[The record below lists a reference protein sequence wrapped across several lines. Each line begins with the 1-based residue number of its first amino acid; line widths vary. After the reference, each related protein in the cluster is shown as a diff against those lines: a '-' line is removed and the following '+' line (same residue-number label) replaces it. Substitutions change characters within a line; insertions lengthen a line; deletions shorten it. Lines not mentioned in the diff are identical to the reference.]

1 MASEWLNLESMNTT
15 EFNTLIQ
22 SRRSV
27 FPKDYTG
34 EKVDDAIIQQM
45 LENANWAP
53 THKFTEPWR
62 FIVYTGEG
70 RKKLAELHASVYKQ
84 KTQADGTFKEER
96 YQNLLTK
103 PLDSSHIILIYMKR
117 DEKKSVPEVEE
128 LGSVFCAV
136 QNMYLT
142 ATAHGVGCYLSTG
155 GVTYFE
161 ESKEAFGLSPED
173 KIIGF
178 LHVGIIKSDFSPRAR
193 RNPIDEKV
201 IWYS

>member
-1 MASEWLNLESMNTT
+1 MNTT
-15 EFNTLIQ
+15 EFNSLIK

-34 EKVDDAIIQQM
+34 EKVDDVIIQQM

-62 FIVYTGEG
+62 FIVYTDEG
-70 RKKLAELHASVYKQ
+70 RKKLAELQASVYKQ
-84 KTQADGTFKEER
+84 KTQVDGTFKEER

-103 PLDSSHIILIYMKR
+103 PMDSSHVILVYMKR

-142 ATAHGVGCYLSTG
+142 ATAYGVGCYLSTG

-161 ESKEAFGLSPED
+161 ESKAAFGLSPED

-178 LHVGIIKSDFSPRAR
+178 LHVGIVKSDFSPRGR